1 MVPNGLRPLFKET
14 ALLSPGLIY
23 FNERTITARSSTIT
37 SVNRKQPRY
46 MRFKDINL
54 RPEIQFALDE
64 MGYEELSPI
73 QEKTFLPIIE
83 HRDMVAMAETG
94 SGKTGACG
102 IPLIQLVDETIR
114 AIQVLVLVPTRE
126 LALQYVTELISIAP
140 TTKVMP
146 VAVYGGVPMDMQR
159 VQIKQ
164 GAQIV
169 VATPGRLIDLLH
181 TGEID
186 FRSLRTLVLDEAD
199 EMLNMG
205 FIEDVEFIMSC
216 ILTDHQTL
224 LFSATMPDE
233 VDHLIHRFLHDRLRI
248 ELNRDAIS
256 PSSLIHQFMYISSSR
271 AREDVLLDF
280 LRDKSKYRQVLI
292 FCNSRFR
299 GEQFYKSI
307 RRSIPKSEYLH
318 GGMEQDVR
326 TEIFDEFKK
335 GELPILMATDVAGRG
350 LDFSNVSHVINYD
363 FPRNEVTYTHRTGRA
378 GRMGRPGTAISF
390 VTDHDLHTCF
400 NVIDQ
405 NGITPQWLGREP
417 SRSGLE
423 RPRQKRNYSKRK

>member
-1 MVPNGLRPLFKET
+1 
-14 ALLSPGLIY
+14 
-23 FNERTITARSSTIT
+23 
-37 SVNRKQPRY
+37 

-126 LALQYVTELISIAP
+126 LALQYVTELISIAQ

-233 VDHLIHRFLHDRLRI
+233 VDHLIHRFLHDPLRI